1 MDKNKYI
8 DGIRK
13 AVQQTSHPGAPDY
26 DLFQPTSVMALFV
39 FNNEIELLFIQKA
52 DVKGYPWANQMAFP
66 GGHKDKTDLSTRD
79 TALRELAEEMG
90 IIQANVEVIG
100 SFGHFQTINSKDIEA
115 FAGIWNQKDV
125 IRHDAAEI
133 SRVFKI
139 PLKHLIGIHKKKD
152 FHLHKPNIMQLTYPY
167 EDVLIWGVTA
177 KILYH
182 LLDSLLQNSD
192 FVGLCTK

>member
-8 DGIRK
+8 DVIRK
-13 AVQQTSHPGAPDY
+13 AVKHTSHPGAPDY
-26 DLFQPTSVMALFV
+26 DLFQATSVMVLFV
-39 FNNEIELLFIQKA
+39 FNTEIELLFIQKA

-90 IIQANVEVIG
+90 IIQENVEVIG

-133 SRVFKI
+133 SRVFQI
-139 PLKHLIGIHKKKD
+139 PLKYLIGVHKKKD

-182 LLDSLLQNSD
+182 LLDSLLQNND
-192 FVGLCTK
+192 FVSLYTK